1 MDSASGRIYA
11 VAILQLHHPLM
22 ERKLNRNLPRTSYST
37 TDYLQFVAGAKAY
50 LDGVSARLNEVASR
64 SSCWPTYMWEE
75 AEYFNLNPPDELAQ
89 AIVNLQTDIGN
100 VNLRL
105 DALLLAMNSS

>member
-1 MDSASGRIYA
+1 MD
-11 VAILQLHHPLM
+11 
-22 ERKLNRNLPRTSYST
+22 RKITPNGYTRAEL
-37 TDYLQFVAGAKAY
+37 LQFVAGAKSY
-50 LDGVSARLNEVASR
+50 LDGVNARLQQVEIR
-64 SSCWPTYMWEE
+64 STCWPMYMYEQV
-75 AEYFNLNPPDELAQ
+75 EYFNLNPPDELAQ